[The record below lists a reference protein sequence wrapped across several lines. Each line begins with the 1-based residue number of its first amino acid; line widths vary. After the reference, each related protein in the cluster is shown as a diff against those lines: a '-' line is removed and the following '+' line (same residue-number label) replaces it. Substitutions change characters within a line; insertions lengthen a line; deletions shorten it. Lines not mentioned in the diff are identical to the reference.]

1 MAGSD
6 AMSNLRE
13 GIADYL
19 ELRRSLG
26 FKLRKD
32 ERLLLDFAQFM
43 ERRRVTRITSKLA
56 LTWAKRPEST
66 DPNYLAGRLRAI
78 RSFARYRIVADPRT
92 EIPPTDLLPRQ
103 RSTFQPHIF
112 SQEEIARLLAASLQ
126 RRRGAKPIS
135 RWSRYAIFGL
145 LSVTGMRVGE
155 ALKLDLKDV
164 DLDQGVLTIRN
175 AKFGKSR
182 LVPVHATTCTAL
194 KLYLEQREAFLGGRV
209 AAPFFISPLGT
220 RVTHCTLDDSF
231 RRLCRKLGLR
241 GRSGAKGPRMH
252 DMRHTMAV
260 EVLRRCYGTGADPER
275 RLPALSTYLGHTH
288 LNYTYWYLHQ
298 NPSLMTQAVTRLEHY
313 WEASA

>member
-6 AMSNLRE
+6 AMSTLRE
-13 GIADYL
+13 GIAEYL

-26 FKLRKD
+26 FKLKKD
-32 ERLLLDFAQFM
+32 EGLLLDFAQFM
-43 ERRRVTRITSKLA
+43 ERRRATRITSKLA
-56 LTWAKRPEST
+56 LAWAQRPEST

-78 RSFARYRIVADPRT
+78 RSFARHRIVADPRT

-103 RSTFQPHIF
+103 RSSFQPHIF

-155 ALKLDLKDV
+155 ALNLDLNDV
-164 DLDQGVLTIRN
+164 DLDNGILTVRN

-182 LVPVHATTCTAL
+182 LVPVHATTCTVL
-194 KLYLEQREAFLGGRV
+194 KLYLEQREAFLAGRN
-209 AAPFFISPLGT
+209 ATPFFVSPLG
-220 RVTHCTLDDSF
+220 RRITHSTLGLSF

-241 GRSGAKGPRMH
+241 GDAAEPRLH

-313 WEASA
+313 WEASR